1 VCVALKLLVVALSAH
16 EPGVNVLFDTLRAGK
31 LLSTNAKFYADR
43 DSAFTRTPPLFHHHL
58 PRLVFFGGWERQ
70 TMNHDPARREFLR
83 LVGVAV
89 PASMVLCACGGHGAG
104 GSARAGQSSAYFDSG
119 EMDFIRAAT
128 ARLIPTDALGPGAD
142 QAGVPTFI
150 DLQLAGPYGRAER
163 WYMQGPWPSGTD
175 SQGYQLRYTPAQI
188 YRQAIA
194 GIDGHC
200 RAQYRQPFARL
211 QSAQQDEVLH
221 ALEEGKV
228 DLGDLP
234 SKSFFD
240 LLWQNTQEG
249 FLADPAYGG
258 NRDFAGWKLIGFP
271 GPRYNY
277 VREISEYGQP
287 YRQPYVSLIGRVPGT
302 ALAHAAEAS

>member
-1 VCVALKLLVVALSAH
+1 V
-16 EPGVNVLFDTLRAGK
+16 
-31 LLSTNAKFYADR
+31 
-43 DSAFTRTPPLFHHHL
+43 
-58 PRLVFFGGWERQ
+58 
-70 TMNHDPARREFLR
+70 NHDPARRDFLR
-83 LVGVAV
+83 LVGVAL
-89 PASMVLCACGGHGAG
+89 PASMALCACRNRDADARNGT
-104 GSARAGQSSAYFDSG
+104 SAAYFTPA
-119 EMDFIRAAT
+119 EMEFVDAAA

-163 WYMQGPWPSGTD
+163 WYMRGPWPRGVD

-194 GIDGHC
+194 GVDRHC
-200 RAQYRQPFARL
+200 RARYGQPFARL
-211 QSAQQDEVLH
+211 DADRQDQVLH
-221 ALEEGKV
+221 ALEDGKV

-234 SKSFFD
+234 SKTFFD

-249 FLADPAYGG
+249 FLADPVYGG

-277 VREISEYGQP
+277 VREIGEYGEP
-287 YRQPYVSLIGRVPGT
+287 YRQPCVSLIGRVPGA
-302 ALAHAAEAS
+302 ALAGRAS

>member
-1 VCVALKLLVVALSAH
+1 V
-16 EPGVNVLFDTLRAGK
+16 D
-31 LLSTNAKFYADR
+31 
-43 DSAFTRTPPLFHHHL
+43 
-58 PRLVFFGGWERQ
+58 
-70 TMNHDPARREFLR
+70 HDPARRDFLR

-89 PASMVLCACGGHGAG
+89 PASMALCACGGPDTGAHTG
-104 GSARAGQSSAYFDSG
+104 RSTAYFAPE
-119 EMDFIRAAT
+119 EMDFVAAAA

-142 QAGVPTFI
+142 KAGVPAFI

-163 WYMQGPWPSGTD
+163 WYMRGPWPGGVN

-188 YRQAIA
+188 YRRAIA
-194 GIDGHC
+194 GIDKHC
-200 RAQYRQPFARL
+200 RSQYQKPFARL
-211 QSAQQDEVLH
+211 EAGQQDAVLH
-221 ALEEGKV
+221 ALENGKV

-234 SKSFFD
+234 SKTFFD

-277 VREISEYGQP
+277 VREIGQYGKP
-287 YRQPYVSLIGRVPGT
+287 YQQPYVSLVGRVPGA
-302 ALAHAAEAS
+302 ALAQAGGAS